1 MTHTSSGN
9 GGFSRYPSVES
20 LKGILP
26 GLEFRARVLSLVRKS
41 FDALGYLE
49 VETPCGI
56 LAPAAEEYI
65 EAPAA
70 GDFFLRTSPELQM
83 KRLLA
88 AGMEKIYQIGPC
100 FREGENGPRHKS
112 EFTMLEYY
120 ECGVDYLTLLEHT
133 LQVIR
138 ETAMALHKDLL
149 LPLPDGKKLDLG
161 KCEIISVREAFRKAG
176 ENADKCAEEE
186 GLFELVLVDKVE
198 PELPSDRLC
207 VLMDYP
213 IRFGAFARP
222 KKSDLTLAERWELY
236 GRGLELANA
245 YGELIDPV
253 IQKERFRAF
262 AETRK
267 RQNLRTYPEPEA
279 FLEAIEYG
287 IPEASGAAM
296 GFDRLVMLL
305 SGAKNIGEISFPLDS

>member
-1 MTHTSSGN
+1 MEERIPGEDFKTP
-9 GGFSRYPSVES
+9 YPTLETVR
-20 LKGILP
+20 KILP
-26 GLEFRARVLSLVRKS
+26 GLKERARILSSVRATFDS
-41 FDALGYLE
+41 FGYLE

-56 LAPAAEEYI
+56 IAPAAEEYI
-65 EAPAA
+65 DAPAA

-100 FREGENGPRHKS
+100 FREGEMGPRHKS

-120 ECGVDYLTLLEHT
+120 ETHIDYLTLLERT
-133 LQVIR
+133 LAVVR
-138 ETAMALHKDLL
+138 NAALALHNDLL
-149 LPLPDGKKLDLG
+149 LPLPGGKKLDLG
-161 KCEIISVREAFRKAG
+161 KCELIPVREAFARAG

-198 PELPSDRLC
+198 PSLPADRLS
-207 VLMDYP
+207 VLIDYP

-222 KKSDLTLAERWELY
+222 KAEDPTLAERWELY

-253 IQKERFRAF
+253 IQKERFKAF
-262 AETRK
+262 AKTRK
-267 RQNLRTYPEPEA
+267 EQNLREYPEPAA
-279 FLEAIEYG
+279 FLEAIESG

-305 SGAKNIGEISFPLDS
+305 TGAEDIGLVSFPLDS